1 MSDPISEYQR
11 WKQQG
16 QDLRSNA
23 KQAIELRFRELL
35 TEAIHLA
42 EEYKADFGKALTPPP
57 SITSFRYKAG
67 GKRPAAKPAVK
78 KAVAPLK
85 AAPVAK
91 EGAKADPAIAAL
103 NKKLAGARA
112 KLEAAKVAGTP
123 TKNLEDKVYELEDDL
138 RLAQSA

>member
-1 MSDPISEYQR
+1 MSDAISEYQR

-67 GKRPAAKPAVK
+67 AKRPVNKAAVK
-78 KAVAPLK
+78 KA
-85 AAPVAK
+85 AAPVKPVPKAK
-91 EGAKADPAIAAL
+91 PDPAIAAL
-103 NKKLAGARA
+103 TKRLAGAKA

-138 RLAQSA
+138 RLAHSA

>member
-16 QDLRSNA
+16 QDLRANA
-23 KQAIELRFRELL
+23 KQAIEQRFRELL
-35 TEAIHLA
+35 TEAVHLS
-42 EEYKADFGKALTPPP
+42 EEYKSDFGKVLVPPP
-57 SITSFRYKAG
+57 AVTAFRYKAG
-67 GKRPAAKPAVK
+67 AKRPASKAAVK
-78 KAVAPLK
+78 KTAGVAPAK
-85 AAPVAK
+85 PVPAPKV
-91 EGAKADPAIAAL
+91 DPAIAAL
-103 NKKLAGARA
+103 VKKLAGAKA

>member
-67 GKRPAAKPAVK
+67 GKRPAVKKPTVK
-78 KAVAPLK
+78 KAVAPVK
-85 AAPVAK
+85 VAPV
-91 EGAKADPAIAAL
+91 AKADPAIAAL
-103 NKKLAGARA
+103 NKKLAGAKA
-112 KLEAAKVAGTP
+112 KLEAAKAAGTP

>member
-23 KQAIELRFRELL
+23 KQAIELRVRELL

-67 GKRPAAKPAVK
+67 GKRPAVKKPTVK
-78 KAVAPLK
+78 KA
-85 AAPVAK
+85 AAPVVK
-91 EGAKADPAIAAL
+91 KADPAIAAL
-103 NKKLAGARA
+103 SKKLAGARA

>member
-67 GKRPAAKPAVK
+67 GKRPAVKPAVK
-78 KAVAPLK
+78 KAVAPVVK
-85 AAPVAK
+85 
-91 EGAKADPAIAAL
+91 KADPAIAAL

>member
-1 MSDPISEYQR
+1 MSDAISEYQR

-67 GKRPAAKPAVK
+67 AKRPVHKAAVK
-78 KAVAPLK
+78 KA
-85 AAPVAK
+85 AAPVKPASKAK
-91 EGAKADPAIAAL
+91 PDPAIAAL
-103 NKKLAGARA
+103 TKRLAGAKA

-138 RLAQSA
+138 RLAHSA

>member
-42 EEYKADFGKALTPPP
+42 EEYKADFGKALTPPA

-67 GKRPAAKPAVK
+67 GKRPAVKPAVK
-78 KAVAPLK
+78 KAVAQVKKP
-85 AAPVAK
+85 
-91 EGAKADPAIAAL
+91 DPAIAAL

>member
-67 GKRPAAKPAVK
+67 GKRPAVKKPTVK
-78 KAVAPLK
+78 KAVAPVK
-85 AAPVAK
+85 AAPV
-91 EGAKADPAIAAL
+91 AKADPAIAAL
-103 NKKLAGARA
+103 NKKLAGAKA
-112 KLEAAKVAGTP
+112 KLEAAKAAGTP

>member
-1 MSDPISEYQR
+1 MSDAISEYQR

-67 GKRPAAKPAVK
+67 AKRPVNKAAVK
-78 KAVAPLK
+78 KV
-85 AAPVAK
+85 AAPVKPAPKAK
-91 EGAKADPAIAAL
+91 PDPAIAAL
-103 NKKLAGARA
+103 TKRLAGAKA

-138 RLAQSA
+138 RLAHSA

>member
-16 QDLRSNA
+16 QGLRSNA

-35 TEAIHLA
+35 TEAIQLA

-57 SITSFRYKAG
+57 SITSFRYKPG
-67 GKRPAAKPAVK
+67 GKRPAAKSAVK
-78 KAVAPLK
+78 KAVAPVVK
-85 AAPVAK
+85 KV
-91 EGAKADPAIAAL
+91 DPAIAAL

>member
-42 EEYKADFGKALTPPP
+42 EEYKTDFGKALLPPP

-67 GKRPAAKPAVK
+67 GKRPVVKPAVK
-78 KAVAPLK
+78 KA
-85 AAPVAK
+85 AAPVVK
-91 EGAKADPAIAAL
+91 KMDPAIAAL
-103 NKKLAGARA
+103 NKKLAGAKA
-112 KLEAAKVAGTP
+112 KLEAAKAAGTP

>member
-42 EEYKADFGKALTPPP
+42 EEYKADFGKALTPPA

-67 GKRPAAKPAVK
+67 GKRPAVKPAVK
-78 KAVAPLK
+78 KT
-85 AAPVAK
+85 AAPVVK
-91 EGAKADPAIAAL
+91 KADPAIAAL
-103 NKKLAGARA
+103 SKKLAGARA

>member
-23 KQAIELRFRELL
+23 KQAIEQRYRELL

-57 SITSFRYKAG
+57 AVTSFRYKAG
-67 GKRPAAKPAVK
+67 AKRPAV
-78 KAVAPLK
+78 K
-85 AAPVAK
+85 AAKKTAPPATKPVAK
-91 EGAKADPAIAAL
+91 PDPAIAAL
-103 NKKLAGARA
+103 TKKLAGAKA

>member
-23 KQAIELRFRELL
+23 KQAIELRVRELL

-67 GKRPAAKPAVK
+67 GKRPAVKPAVK
-78 KAVAPLK
+78 KA
-85 AAPVAK
+85 AAPVVK
-91 EGAKADPAIAAL
+91 KADPAIAAL
-103 NKKLAGARA
+103 SKKLAGARA

-123 TKNLEDKVYELEDDL
+123 TKNLED
-138 RLAQSA
+138 

>member
-67 GKRPAAKPAVK
+67 GKRPAVKPTVK
-78 KAVAPLK
+78 KAVAPVK
-85 AAPVAK
+85 AAPV
-91 EGAKADPAIAAL
+91 AKADPAIAAL
-103 NKKLAGARA
+103 NKKLAGAKA

>member
-16 QDLRSNA
+16 QDLRTNA
-23 KQAIELRFRELL
+23 KHAIEQRYRELL

-42 EEYKADFGKALTPPP
+42 EEYRADFGKALTPPP
-57 SITSFRYKAG
+57 AVTSFRYKAG
-67 GKRPAAKPAVK
+67 AKRPAVKAAKKTAPLASPKPAVK
-78 KAVAPLK
+78 P
-85 AAPVAK
+85 
-91 EGAKADPAIAAL
+91 DPATAAL
-103 NKKLAGARA
+103 TRKLAAAKA

>member
-16 QDLRSNA
+16 QGLRANA
-23 KQAIELRFRELL
+23 KQAIEQRFRDLL

-42 EEYKADFGKALTPPP
+42 EEYKADFGKSLTPPP
-57 SITSFRYKAG
+57 AVTVFRYKAG
-67 GKRPAAKPAVK
+67 AKRPAAKKGA
-78 KAVAPLK
+78 A
-85 AAPVAK
+85 AAPKPAPPAK
-91 EGAKADPAIAAL
+91 LDPKIAAL
-103 NKKLAGARA
+103 TKRLAGAKA
-112 KLEAAKVAGTP
+112 KLEAAKAAGTP

>member
-23 KQAIELRFRELL
+23 KQAIEQRYRELL

-57 SITSFRYKAG
+57 AVTSFRYKAG
-67 GKRPAAKPAVK
+67 AKRPPTKAGVKAAKKTATPAK
-78 KAVAPLK
+78 
-85 AAPVAK
+85 PVAK
-91 EGAKADPAIAAL
+91 PDPAIAAL
-103 NKKLAGARA
+103 TKKLAGAKA

>member
-1 MSDPISEYQR
+1 MSDPISEYLR

-23 KQAIELRFRELL
+23 KQAIEVRFREILI
-35 TEAIHLA
+35 EAVHLA
-42 EEYKADFGKALTPPP
+42 EEYKTDFGKALVPPP
-57 SITSFRYKAG
+57 AITAFRYKAG
-67 GKRPAAKPAVK
+67 AKRPVSKAAKKTAAPAKVPVVPAAKI
-78 KAVAPLK
+78 
-85 AAPVAK
+85 
-91 EGAKADPAIAAL
+91 DPAIAAL
-103 NKKLAGARA
+103 TKRLAGAKA

>member
-42 EEYKADFGKALTPPP
+42 EEYKADFGKALMPPP

-67 GKRPAAKPAVK
+67 GKRPAVKPAVK
-78 KAVAPLK
+78 KAVAPVK
-85 AAPVAK
+85 AAPV
-91 EGAKADPAIAAL
+91 AKADPAIAAL
-103 NKKLAGARA
+103 NKKLAGAKA
-112 KLEAAKVAGTP
+112 KLEAAKAAGTP